1 MDEMRRG
8 DATTIDRGDRQPP
21 SSSPSP
27 RPSQRS
33 EARAAAAD
41 DGRGRSAEKPSE
53 IPARGWKDILWRV
66 YAGISDDRILA
77 NAAAVTFYALLAWF
91 PAIAAL
97 VSVYGLFADP
107 ASIQQQLDSISG
119 FLPGGAI
126 DVIRDQLNRLITQP
140 RGTLGVSFVI
150 SLVVSLWS
158 ANGGIKALF
167 DALNVVYGEKEQ
179 RSFIR
184 LNAITLA
191 FTVAMVGFV
200 LVAMACIVALPVA
213 LNYLPGFMGF
223 ILNIVRWP
231 VMLVLVALALAFIY
245 RYGPSRDEPKWRW
258 ITWGSTFA
266 ALAWLG
272 FSAIFSFYAAHF
284 GSFNKTYGSLG
295 AVIGFMTWMW
305 LSVAVILL
313 GAKLNAE
320 TEHQTARDST
330 EGSPKPLGARGAK
343 MADTVGPSRS

>member
-1 MDEMRRG
+1 MANNDTE
-8 DATTIDRGDRQPP
+8 TWTVERQRPDGHEP
-21 SSSPSP
+21 S
-27 RPSQRS
+27 RS
-33 EARAAAAD
+33 ERRRLNNRGRTD
-41 DGRGRSAEKPSE
+41 GGRGRSAEKPSE

-66 YAGISDDRILA
+66 YAGISNDRILA
-77 NAAAVTFYALLAWF
+77 NSAAVTFYALLALF

-97 VSVYGLFADP
+97 VSIYGLFADP
-107 ASIQQQLDSISG
+107 ATIQQQLDAVSG
-119 FLPGGAI
+119 VLPGGAV
-126 DVIRDQLNRLITQP
+126 DVIRDQLNSLAAQP
-140 RGTLGVSFVI
+140 RGTLGVSFLI
-150 SLVVSLWS
+150 GLAISLWS

-167 DALNVVYGEKEQ
+167 DALNAVYGEKEQ

-184 LNAITLA
+184 RTAITLV
-191 FTVAMVGFV
+191 FTVSMIGFV

-213 LNYLPGFMGF
+213 LNYLPDFIGL

-231 VMLVLVALALAFIY
+231 VMLVLVAVALAVIY
-245 RYGPSRDEPKWRW
+245 RYGPSRDTPKWRW
-258 ITWGSTFA
+258 ITWGSAFA

-305 LSVAVILL
+305 LSVAVILI

-320 TEHQTARDST
+320 TEHQTSRDST

-343 MADTVGPSRS
+343 MADMVGETRS